1 MRSISIL
8 FIIAIALFTQ
18 SPSALAAVIPADALI
33 GFQVEAFAPVGNG
46 PYTTHVGAWESTGLF
61 LNAGDIFALQATG
74 IVWIAPPFT
83 PERSYGPD
91 GDGALFCHLQDNV
104 ERCIADIPNSRYSLV
119 GKIGTDLGD
128 EFFVGSDFSG
138 IANDTG
144 ILYLALNDS
153 HYFDNTGFFVVSTT
167 QVPEPDTALLLSL
180 GLLGLAT
187 QGRRFL
193 TRTGRTSP
201 SPPLKDLRGS

>member
-8 FIIAIALFTQ
+8 SIIAMATFTQ
-18 SPSALAAVIPADALI
+18 SPSASAATIPADALVD
-33 GFQVEAFAPVGNG
+33 FQVDAFAPVGDG
-46 PYTTHVGAWESTGLF
+46 PYATHVAAWENTGLF

-83 PERSYGPD
+83 PERSFGPD
-91 GDGALFCHLQDNV
+91 GDGALNCALKNNV
-104 ERCIADIPNSRYSLV
+104 ETCIANIPNSRYSLV

-128 EFFVGSDFSG
+128 EFFVGSNFSG

-153 HYFDNTGFFVVSTT
+153 NYFDNAGFFTVSTAA
-167 QVPEPDTALLLSL
+167 VPEPSTVALFLT
-180 GLLGLAT
+180 GLIGLALK
-187 QGRRFL
+187 GRHRM
-193 TRTGRTSP
+193 
-201 SPPLKDLRGS
+201 